1 MSVALTRPCRL
12 CSTAVQSSQ
21 EMFHDALPFLP
32 VVHLPQIEDLTDAHR
47 IDSFVTNDVANFFA
61 QINHGMA
68 SFFRAYLPADVV
80 EC

>member
-21 EMFHDALPFLP
+21 KMFHDALPFLP
-32 VVHLPQIEDLTDAHR
+32 LLHITRIEDLTDAYR
-47 IDSFVTNDVANFFA
+47 IDSFVTNDITNFFA